1 MVNRGFGHLGIGCY
15 FEKYGNIL
23 WSQAVLG
30 GGKLRLK
37 NKLNNY
43 FFSANVMRRPGSAPT
58 FSSVC
63 PTSSEN
69 IYTVPPVLKI
79 GFLIPG
85 ILGFLA
91 LRGKS
96 RVRFP
101 TSLEMNIIILGQ

>member
-15 FEKYGNIL
+15 FEKYGNFL

-58 FSSVC
+58 FSYVLTKDKKTTELLIGKRHAFQL
-63 PTSSEN
+63 TSNFS
-69 IYTVPPVLKI
+69 
-79 GFLIPG
+79 LI
-85 ILGFLA
+85 
-91 LRGKS
+91 
-96 RVRFP
+96 
-101 TSLEMNIIILGQ
+101 